1 MDPVG
6 GAPHLIHCSLKEE
19 EEEEGEINH
28 RWGIHEKP
36 VTSIDS
42 RTCPTHPIKT
52 AIESYNNRKEEIPC

>member
-52 AIESYNNRKEEIPC
+52 SVGRVI